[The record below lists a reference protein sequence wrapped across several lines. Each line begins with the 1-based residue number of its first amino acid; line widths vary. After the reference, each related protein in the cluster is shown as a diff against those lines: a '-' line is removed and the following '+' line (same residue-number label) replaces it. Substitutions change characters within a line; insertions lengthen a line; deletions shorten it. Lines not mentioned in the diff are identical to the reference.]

1 MDLLDRG
8 GCGFDRE
15 TSRRRRVGFDLS
27 QDIGPAVVSAMVPQI
42 LVLSVFLELLL
53 ILRVR
58 RQDGSTASKPDGI
71 DRIGSE
77 LWIRRGRSG
86 IGKSKG
92 INCAEVLLG
101 VRIAINGGTQKL
113 SRVLIIFRGQVGETD
128 GRVENSGHLVFHLLK
143 IGVRRA
149 IRLGKL

>member
-1 MDLLDRG
+1 MDLLCWR

-15 TSRRRRVGFDLS
+15 TSRRRWAGLDLRQNIS
-27 QDIGPAVVSAMVPQI
+27 PAVVSAVVPHI
-42 LVLSVFLELLL
+42 LVLRIFLELLL

-58 RQDGSTASKPDGI
+58 CKHGSTASEPDGI
-71 DRIGSE
+71 DRIGSN

-92 INCAEVLLG
+92 INYAEVLLG

-128 GRVENSGHLVFHLLK
+128 
-143 IGVRRA
+143 
-149 IRLGKL
+149 